1 MQSPK
6 VIIVMGKVS
15 EFKSNYYKL
24 ISSSI
29 KKLLANKSTI
39 HQKTAHHDQAGFASG
54 MLGRLNL
61 FQFINITQWWTDL
74 GKKLYNDINRCR
86 KEY

>member
-1 MQSPK
+1 MWGRRQKKETEEDNGVQRAK

-15 EFKSNYYKL
+15 ELKSNYCKL

-39 HQKTAHHDQAGFASG
+39 HQKTAHHDQADFASG
-54 MLGRLNL
+54 MLGRYIYSNS
-61 FQFINITQWWTDL
+61 
-74 GKKLYNDINRCR
+74 
-86 KEY
+86 